1 MQILG
6 EEMTLQIS
14 HESIMIFPL
23 MPENANDRRAT
34 VLQQGA
40 GRKVDQFG
48 VKSYLIFCVC
58 LTRSL
63 EQKLNFWLDY
73 QNLVNIV

>member
-34 VLQQGA
+34 VLEQGE
-40 GRKVDQFG
+40 GREVDQFG
-48 VKSYLIFCVC
+48 S
-58 LTRSL
+58 
-63 EQKLNFWLDY
+63 
-73 QNLVNIV
+73 

>member
-34 VLQQGA
+34 VLEQGE
-40 GRKVDQFG
+40 GREVDQFG
-48 VKSYLIFCVC
+48 VKSYLIFCAC

-63 EQKLNFWLDY
+63 
-73 QNLVNIV
+73 

>member
-1 MQILG
+1 
-6 EEMTLQIS
+6 MTLQIS

-40 GRKVDQFG
+40 GPGSGPIWSKKLPNFLCLFDT
-48 VKSYLIFCVC
+48 KSPTEIEL
-58 LTRSL
+58 LA
-63 EQKLNFWLDY
+63 
-73 QNLVNIV
+73 